1 MLRFVKKIWY
11 NKRIRI
17 CVIFMLV
24 LLCLLIVFSWGLYR
38 KLHRNRL
45 YPVEQLSTPEQQLSA
60 ITLYYDF
67 LGGMTSGK
75 IIKTSCSFES
85 LYDFVSS
92 TTETITFTQ
101 TEDDKRI
108 LTYQQRQPIVF
119 WYYPEPNYYDG
130 TFYYYKHNGDWFIDI
145 FNRHQNQIQQ
155 DTLGIPASTT
165 AQYNIMQSQVYL
177 RPDGDYQAYLY
188 ATNRKDPN
196 RYVQIQAILDENFMF
211 SYLEASVYSREK
223 ERRLVEKYT
232 IEYQQVNE
240 MVTVSPPD
248 SLSQQEM
255 EFLKEEYLSD
265 PLLGAMS

>member
-60 ITLYYDF
+60 LTLYYDF

-108 LTYQQRQPIVF
+108 LTYQQRQPIDK
-119 WYYPEPNYYDG
+119 YG
-130 TFYYYKHNGDWFIDI
+130 CLFIP
-145 FNRHQNQIQQ
+145 
-155 DTLGIPASTT
+155 LKVYGIDLPVPVGQTGKR
-165 AQYNIMQSQVYL
+165 L
-177 RPDGDYQAYLY
+177 H
-188 ATNRKDPN
+188 KDPPAQKFFP
-196 RYVQIQAILDENFMF
+196 VT
-211 SYLEASVYSREK
+211 
-223 ERRLVEKYT
+223 RL
-232 IEYQQVNE
+232 
-240 MVTVSPPD
+240 
-248 SLSQQEM
+248 
-255 EFLKEEYLSD
+255 
-265 PLLGAMS
+265 